1 MIKYQHY
8 QITKN
13 YSTIYFFLKDNDFSE
28 NFTTN
33 LRKQMGY
40 IKVNGNDV
48 TINHSLSIGDDL
60 AINSNPN
67 NKTTIMQCILPLNI
81 VYEDEYYLLINKP
94 AGLASMPSKSH
105 YSFNLAGGICLY
117 MKDKDPNFTLR
128 IINRLDKDTSGIV
141 IVAKDSISQKEIKD
155 INKTYYAICEGVI
168 DRDLVIDK
176 KIKTTSKDK
185 INNQKRE
192 IANDGKDAKTFVR
205 PIKICEIKE
214 DNQIK
219 KFTLIKVNLIHG
231 RTHQIRVHLSSI
243 GHALLGD
250 ELYGNKTQ
258 TINHTA
264 LICKDVS
271 FYHPFK
277 QETLT
282 FSVPFPKDFEKL
294 IDD

>member
-28 NFTTN
+28 NFITN

-105 YSFNLAGGICLY
+105 YSFNLAGGICFY

-219 KFTLIKVNLIHG
+219 KFTLISVNLIHG

>member
-28 NFTTN
+28 NFITN

-67 NKTTIMQCILPLNI
+67 NKTTIMQCILPLDI
-81 VYEDEYYLLINKP
+81 VYEDDNYLLINKP
-94 AGLASMPSKSH
+94 AGLACMPSKSH
-105 YSFNLAGGICLY
+105 YSFNLAGGICFY

-155 INKTYYAICEGVI
+155 INKTYYAICEGIVEK
-168 DRDLVIDK
+168 DLVIDK

-192 IANDGKDAKTFVR
+192 IANDGKDAKTFVH

-214 DNQIK
+214 ENQIK

-243 GHALLGD
+243 RHSLLGD
-250 ELYGNKTQ
+250 EIYGNKSQ
-258 TINHTA
+258 LIDHTA

-282 FSVPFPKDFEKL
+282 FSLPFPKDFEKL
-294 IDD
+294 IGN

>member
-28 NFTTN
+28 NFITN
-33 LRKQMGY
+33 LRKHMGY

-67 NKTTIMQCILPLNI
+67 NKTTIMQCILPLDI

-105 YSFNLAGGICLY
+105 YSFNLAGGICFY

-128 IINRLDKDTSGIV
+128 IINRIDKDTSGIV

-185 INNQKRE
+185 INNKKRE
-192 IANDGKDAKTFVR
+192 IAFDGKDAKTFVR

-219 KFTLIKVNLIHG
+219 KFTLISVNLIHG